1 MIDGAWD
8 QAGHFI
14 DRYGVAL
21 FVTCWFMF
29 RFERLMGIL
38 VTRVNKLIITQ
49 VVICRTLDL
58 DEQQDQ
64 LMRAAADED
73 SGEHNL
79 PNGGS

>member
-1 MIDGAWD
+1 
-8 QAGHFI
+8 
-14 DRYGVAL
+14 
-21 FVTCWFMF
+21 
-29 RFERLMGIL
+29 
-38 VTRVNKLIITQ
+38 
-49 VVICRTLDL
+49 VICRTLDL